1 MRVLHVTAGLHGGAG
16 IAMRRINEALLA
28 CGVKS
33 DMYYVRPYHKEVA
46 KISLLDKKIN
56 GLINIILSKCI
67 GNDSL
72 NLFSS
77 KIVRILN
84 QSNADIIHLHWLNAE
99 MLSIKQIAKI
109 KKPMVW
115 TFHDMWPLCGSEH
128 YVSDSFFDQNYA
140 VNASGKPKKFRNKF
154 TFNMKKKAWRSL
166 QLEIVCPGNWLA
178 DCVRKSQLFHTKQPT
193 VIYNCL
199 NLDVFFPRRNRDEI
213 RNSLG
218 LPLKKKIIL
227 FGAFNPEHERKG
239 GDLLLAAL
247 DLLKNKND
255 MVVAIFG
262 TKEKKIYEQ
271 FGLSFYELGSFSA
284 DEELAEL
291 YSAADIMCVPS
302 RQESFGQTASEPLAC
317 GIPVVA
323 FNSTGL
329 RDVVD
334 HQENGYLASPFSVED
349 YTIGIEWCLD
359 EANYS
364 MLSKNGI
371 SKAGKAFHRDKIA
384 AEYINIYNQLVT

>member
-218 LPLKKKIIL
+218 LPLKRKL
-227 FGAFNPEHERKG
+227 FYLEHLIQSTRERAVICY
-239 GDLLLAAL
+239 LLLW
-247 DLLKNKND
+247 
-255 MVVAIFG
+255 
-262 TKEKKIYEQ
+262 IY
-271 FGLSFYELGSFSA
+271 
-284 DEELAEL
+284 
-291 YSAADIMCVPS
+291 
-302 RQESFGQTASEPLAC
+302 
-317 GIPVVA
+317 
-323 FNSTGL
+323 
-329 RDVVD
+329 
-334 HQENGYLASPFSVED
+334 
-349 YTIGIEWCLD
+349 
-359 EANYS
+359 
-364 MLSKNGI
+364 
-371 SKAGKAFHRDKIA
+371 
-384 AEYINIYNQLVT
+384 

>member
-262 TKEKKIYEQ
+262 TKEKIYEQ